1 MWCKDAPT
9 NLRLSTRNYILCR
22 LESGASGQ
30 SGLARIWLFLSS
42 LSFSF
47 ASLMRWA
54 IRALPY
60 FCSNSPSV
68 SHFLAPLLRC
78 RLLTRSSLVRLD
90 SVQCPSHWIHCSY
103 RMPSLALP
111 WLESMRTPICVYVCI
126 MIYIIHHNWSMVLK
140 NYPCIFVGWYGPWI
154 LIKLI
159 LVAPASII
167 LLVKEWVWIRDVSKC
182 FFCFVVLPSHSASLN
197 DQLSESPVVHLANN
211 WAEDGL
217 GIHGT
222 KELKTSHLTSW
233 ITWTY
238 KSFRLIR
245 YKNPKLI

>member
-9 NLRLSTRNYILCR
+9 NLRLSTRNYTLCR

-111 WLESMRTPICVYVCI
+111 WLESMRTHICVYVCI

-182 FFCFVVLPSHSASLN
+182 FFLFCCVAKSQCFAERPAFRISSGAPCKQLGRGWSRHSWN
-197 DQLSESPVVHLANN
+197 QR
-211 WAEDGL
+211 
-217 GIHGT
+217 T
-222 KELKTSHLTSW
+222 
-233 ITWTY
+233 
-238 KSFRLIR
+238 
-245 YKNPKLI
+245 